1 MHMSAAMK
9 GAKYRAK
16 KKLRG
21 GEKKKKNLMY
31 EKNIAREE
39 QEN

>member
-21 GEKKKKNLMY
+21 GEKKNNLMY